1 MPDDMMH
8 GVMEL
13 IIGEQQD
20 DKKVMLRALGTGRK
34 ILCLTC
40 ATALMQWMSD
50 GKQHFTLHIPNF
62 ETSTSPAISAQTSF
76 NGWNNACRQSSSYF
90 ELGGYQ

>member
-50 GKQHFTLHIPNF
+50 GKQHFTLHVPRLEMTPDHIPMQSPLRWTN
-62 ETSTSPAISAQTSF
+62 EVTSSP
-76 NGWNNACRQSSSYF
+76 YF
-90 ELGGYQ
+90 GLGDNP